1 MRTLSSE
8 EVLECI
14 DLIRDSL
21 KVGIDIEGIKEE
33 LYETYSDVEPME
45 IDEIVEKVNAGKIL
59 IEEFE
64 IIAVGKTCK
73 EVATLTGLTMQE
85 VYRMACKLEKLGK
98 KNPLKRDHVGR
109 KKGYNGK
116 TKIDICIEMLNNGY
130 TYKQIAK
137 QLGIKVTTVEQYK
150 RDYNRKHHKPN
161 RTYHKRPKGEFK

>member
-1 MRTLSSE
+1 MRSLSSE
-8 EVLECI
+8 EILDCI
-14 DLIRDSL
+14 DLIRESL
-21 KVGIDIEGIKEE
+21 KVGISIEDIKEE
-33 LYETYSDVEPME
+33 LYETYDVDLEE
-45 IDEIVEKVNAGKIL
+45 IDEIVDKVNTGTIL

-64 IIAVGKTCK
+64 TIAAGKTCK

-85 VYRMACKLEKLGK
+85 VYRMAYKLERLGK

-109 KKGYNGK
+109 EKGYNGK

-150 RDYNRKHHKPN
+150 RDYNRKHHKLN
-161 RTYHKRPKGEFK
+161 RTYHKRS

>member
-1 MRTLSSE
+1 MRILSSE
-8 EVLECI
+8 EILECI

-21 KVGIDIEGIKEE
+21 KVGIDIESIKEE
-33 LYETYSDVEPME
+33 LYETYDVDPIE
-45 IDEIVEKVNAGKIL
+45 IDEIVDKVNTGTIL

-64 IIAVGKTCK
+64 IIAAGKTCK
-73 EVATLTGLTMQE
+73 EVATLIGLTMQE
-85 VYRMACKLEKLGK
+85 VYRMAYKLEKLGK

-109 KKGYNGK
+109 EKGYNGK
-116 TKIDICIEMLNNGY
+116 TKMDICIEMLNNGY

-161 RTYHKRPKGEFK
+161 RTYHKRS

>member
-1 MRTLSSE
+1 MRELSSK

-21 KVGIDIEGIKEE
+21 KVGISIEGIKEE
-33 LYETYSDVEPME
+33 LYETYDVDLEE
-45 IDEIVEKVNAGKIL
+45 IDEIVDKVTSNTIL

-64 IIAVGKTCK
+64 IIAAGKTCK
-73 EVATLTGLTMQE
+73 EVAVLTGLTMQE
-85 VYRMACKLEKLGK
+85 VYRMAYRLERLGK

-109 KKGYNGK
+109 EKGYNRK

-161 RTYHKRPKGEFK
+161 RTYHKRP

>member
-1 MRTLSSE
+1 MRELSSE
-8 EVLECI
+8 EILDCI
-14 DLIRDSL
+14 DLIKDSL
-21 KVGIDIEGIKEE
+21 KVGIDVENIKEE
-33 LYETYSDVEPME
+33 LYETYDVDPIE
-45 IDEIVEKVNAGKIL
+45 IDEIVEKVNTGTIL

-64 IIAVGKTCK
+64 TIAAGKTCK

-85 VYRMACKLEKLGK
+85 VYRMAYKLEKLGK

-109 KKGYNGK
+109 EKGYNGK

-161 RTYHKRPKGEFK
+161 RTYHKRS

>member
-1 MRTLSSE
+1 MRELSSE
-8 EVLECI
+8 EILDCI
-14 DLIRDSL
+14 DLIKDSL
-21 KVGIDIEGIKEE
+21 KVGIDVENIKEE
-33 LYETYSDVEPME
+33 LYETYDVNPIE
-45 IDEIVEKVNAGKIL
+45 IDEIVEKVNTGTIL

-64 IIAVGKTCK
+64 IIAAGKTCK

-85 VYRMACKLEKLGK
+85 VYRMAYRLEKLGK
-98 KNPLKRDHVGR
+98 KNPLKRDRVGR
-109 KKGYNGK
+109 EKGYNGK

-161 RTYHKRPKGEFK
+161 RTYHKRS

>member
-1 MRTLSSE
+1 MRELSSE
-8 EVLECI
+8 EVLDCI

-21 KVGIDIEGIKEE
+21 KVGISIEDIKEE
-33 LYETYSDVEPME
+33 LYETYDVDLEE
-45 IDEIVEKVNAGKIL
+45 IDEIVDKVNTGTIL

-64 IIAVGKTCK
+64 IIAAGKTCK
-73 EVATLTGLTMQE
+73 EVSVLTGLTMQE
-85 VYRMACKLEKLGK
+85 VYRMAYRLEKLGK

-109 KKGYNGK
+109 EKGYNGK
-116 TKIDICIEMLNNGY
+116 TKKEICIEMLNNGY

-161 RTYHKRPKGEFK
+161 RTYHKRS

>member
-1 MRTLSSE
+1 MRELSSK

-21 KVGIDIEGIKEE
+21 KVGISIEDIKEE
-33 LYETYSDVEPME
+33 LYETYDVELEE
-45 IDEIVEKVNAGKIL
+45 IDEIVEKVTSNTIL

-64 IIAVGKTCK
+64 IIATGKTCK
-73 EVATLTGLTMQE
+73 EVAVLTGLTMQE
-85 VYRMACKLEKLGK
+85 VYRMAYRLEKLGK

-109 KKGYNGK
+109 EKGYNGK
-116 TKIDICIEMLNNGY
+116 TKIDICIEMLNDGY

>member
-1 MRTLSSE
+1 MRELSSKE
-8 EVLECI
+8 ILDCI

-21 KVGIDIEGIKEE
+21 KVDIDIEGIKEE
-33 LYETYSDVEPME
+33 LYETYDVEPME
-45 IDEIVEKVNAGKIL
+45 IDEIVDKVNTGTIL

-64 IIAVGKTCK
+64 IIAAGKTCK
-73 EVATLTGLTMQE
+73 EVSALTGLTMQE
-85 VYRMACKLEKLGK
+85 VYRMAYKLEKLGK

-109 KKGYNGK
+109 EKGYNGK
-116 TKIDICIEMLNNGY
+116 TKKEICIEMLNNGY

-161 RTYHKRPKGEFK
+161 RTYHKRS

>member
-1 MRTLSSE
+1 MRNLSSE
-8 EVLECI
+8 EILECI
-14 DLIRDSL
+14 DLIKDSL

-45 IDEIVEKVNAGKIL
+45 IDEIVKKVSSKTIL

-64 IIAVGKTCK
+64 VIAAGKTCK
-73 EVATLTGLTMQE
+73 EVAILTGLTMQE
-85 VYRMACKLEKLGK
+85 VYRMAYKLERLGK

-109 KKGYNGK
+109 EKGYNGK
-116 TKIDICIEMLNNGY
+116 AKIDICIEMLNNGY

-137 QLGIKVTTVEQYK
+137 QLGIKETTVEQYK

-161 RTYHKRPKGEFK
+161 RTYHKRS

>member
-1 MRTLSSE
+1 MRSLSSKE
-8 EVLECI
+8 ILECI
-14 DLIRDSL
+14 DLIRDSI
-21 KVGIDIEGIKEE
+21 KVGISIEGIKEE
-33 LYETYSDVEPME
+33 LYETYSEVEPIE
-45 IDEIVEKVNAGKIL
+45 IDEIVDKVNSKTIL

-64 IIAVGKTCK
+64 IIAAGKTCK

-85 VYRMACKLEKLGK
+85 VYRMAYRLEKLGK
-98 KNPLKRDHVGR
+98 KNPLKRDRVGR
-109 KKGYNGK
+109 EKGYNGK

-161 RTYHKRPKGEFK
+161 RTYHKRS

>member
-1 MRTLSSE
+1 MRSLSSKE
-8 EVLECI
+8 ILECI
-14 DLIRDSL
+14 DLIRDSI
-21 KVGIDIEGIKEE
+21 KVGISIEGIKEE
-33 LYETYSDVEPME
+33 LYETYDVDPIE
-45 IDEIVEKVNAGKIL
+45 IDEIVEKVNTGTIL

-64 IIAVGKTCK
+64 IIAAGKTCK
-73 EVATLTGLTMQE
+73 EVSILTGLTMQE
-85 VYRMACKLEKLGK
+85 VYRMAYRLEKLGK

-109 KKGYNGK
+109 EKGYNGK

-161 RTYHKRPKGEFK
+161 RTYHKRS

>member
-1 MRTLSSE
+1 MRSLSSKE
-8 EVLECI
+8 ILECI
-14 DLIRDSL
+14 DLIKDSL
-21 KVGIDIEGIKEE
+21 KVGISIEDIKEE
-33 LYETYSDVEPME
+33 LYETYDVDPME
-45 IDEIVEKVNAGKIL
+45 IDEIVEKVNTGTIL

-64 IIAVGKTCK
+64 IIAAGKTCK
-73 EVATLTGLTMQE
+73 QVATLTGLTMQE
-85 VYRMACKLEKLGK
+85 VYRMAYRLERLGK

-109 KKGYNGK
+109 EKGYNGK

-161 RTYHKRPKGEFK
+161 RTYHKRS

>member
-1 MRTLSSE
+1 MRELSSE
-8 EVLECI
+8 EILDCI
-14 DLIRDSL
+14 DLIKDSL
-21 KVGIDIEGIKEE
+21 KVGISIEGIKEE
-33 LYETYSDVEPME
+33 LYETYDVDPME
-45 IDEIVEKVNAGKIL
+45 IDEIVDKINSKTIL

-64 IIAVGKTCK
+64 IISAGKTCK

-85 VYRMACKLEKLGK
+85 VYRMAYKLEKLGK

-109 KKGYNGK
+109 EKGYNGK

-161 RTYHKRPKGEFK
+161 RTYHNRS

>member
-1 MRTLSSE
+1 MRSLSSE
-8 EVLECI
+8 EILECI

-21 KVGIDIEGIKEE
+21 KVGINIEGIKEE
-33 LYETYSDVEPME
+33 LYETYDVDPIE
-45 IDEIVEKVNAGKIL
+45 IDEIVEKINSKTIL

-85 VYRMACKLEKLGK
+85 VYRMAYKLEKLGK

-109 KKGYNGK
+109 EKGYNGK

-137 QLGIKVTTVEQYK
+137 QLGIKETTVEQYK

-161 RTYHKRPKGEFK
+161 RTYHKRS

>member
-1 MRTLSSE
+1 MRELSSE
-8 EVLECI
+8 EILDCI
-14 DLIRDSL
+14 DLIKDSL
-21 KVGIDIEGIKEE
+21 KVGIDVENIKEE
-33 LYETYSDVEPME
+33 LYETYDVDPIE
-45 IDEIVEKVNAGKIL
+45 IDEIVERVNTGTIL

-64 IIAVGKTCK
+64 IIAAGKTCK

-85 VYRMACKLEKLGK
+85 VYRMAYKLEKLGK
-98 KNPLKRDHVGR
+98 KNPLKRDRVGR
-109 KKGYNGK
+109 EKGYNGK

-161 RTYHKRPKGEFK
+161 RTYHKRS

>member
-1 MRTLSSE
+1 M
-8 EVLECI
+8 
-14 DLIRDSL
+14 
-21 KVGIDIEGIKEE
+21 
-33 LYETYSDVEPME
+33 YETYDVDPIE
-45 IDEIVEKVNAGKIL
+45 IDEIVEKVNSKTIL

-64 IIAVGKTCK
+64 IIAAGKTCK
-73 EVATLTGLTMQE
+73 EVSILTGLTMQE
-85 VYRMACKLEKLGK
+85 VYRMAYKLEKLGK

-109 KKGYNGK
+109 EKGYNGK

-161 RTYHKRPKGEFK
+161 RTYHKRS

>member
-1 MRTLSSE
+1 MRELSSE
-8 EVLECI
+8 EILNCI

-33 LYETYSDVEPME
+33 LYETYDVDPIE
-45 IDEIVEKVNAGKIL
+45 IDEIVDKVNTGTII

-73 EVATLTGLTMQE
+73 EVSILTSLTMQE
-85 VYRMACKLEKLGK
+85 VYRMAYKLEKLGK
-98 KNPLKRDHVGR
+98 KNPLKRDRVGR
-109 KKGYNGK
+109 ENGYNGK

-161 RTYHKRPKGEFK
+161 RTYHKRS

>member
-1 MRTLSSE
+1 MRELSSK

-21 KVGIDIEGIKEE
+21 KVSINIEDIKEE
-33 LYETYSDVEPME
+33 LYETYDVELEE
-45 IDEIVEKVNAGKIL
+45 IDEIVDKVTSNTIL

-64 IIAVGKTCK
+64 IIAAGKTCK
-73 EVATLTGLTMQE
+73 EVAVLTGLTMQE
-85 VYRMACKLEKLGK
+85 VYRMAYKLEKLGK

-109 KKGYNGK
+109 EKGYNGK
-116 TKIDICIEMLNNGY
+116 TKVNACIEMLNNGY